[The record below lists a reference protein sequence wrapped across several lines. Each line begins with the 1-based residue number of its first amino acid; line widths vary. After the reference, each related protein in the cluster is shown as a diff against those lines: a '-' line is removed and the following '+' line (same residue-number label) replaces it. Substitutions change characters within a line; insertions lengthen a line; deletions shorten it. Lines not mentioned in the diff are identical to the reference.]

1 MLTGKR
7 FKILRSTV
15 ALDFESMR
23 DWVQI
28 PAGAIVEVTDG
39 PHGPGNRLVELLWE
53 GRKVSMFATD
63 LKASMEIESQGATSK
78 RGTPGSGYGSAGA
91 A

>member
-15 ALDFESMR
+15 ALDSESKR

-28 PAGAIVEVTDG
+28 PAGALVEVTAG

-53 GRKVSMFATD
+53 GRRVAMFATD
-63 LKASMEIESQGATSK
+63 LKASMEIESQGVTSK
-78 RGTPGSGYGSAGA
+78 RATPGPGYGSTGA